1 MFQHVDTSLAAYN
14 SSYLSEHHIKSKPS
28 ATLTIQK
35 WGNNLAVRIPAAV
48 ACSARL
54 SVGQPV
60 EVSAQEGGV
69 RVQTLGDPKLSL
81 AQKLA
86 RFDPSQHRGEAMAS
100 DLVGA
105 EKL

>member
-1 MFQHVDTSLAAYN
+1 MLTHYVPDTTVGNLPKYRTMT
-14 SSYLSEHHIKSKPS
+14 KST

-48 ACSARL
+48 ARSAHL

-60 EVSAQEGGV
+60 EVSAEKGGV
-69 RVQTLGDPKLSL
+69 RVQTLGMPKLSL
-81 AQKLA
+81 TQKLA
-86 RFDPSQHRGEAMAS
+86 RFNPRQHAGEAMATG
-100 DLVGA
+100 LIGA

>member
-1 MFQHVDTSLAAYN
+1 M
-14 SSYLSEHHIKSKPS
+14 SKTS

-48 ACSARL
+48 ARAARL

-60 EVSAQEGGV
+60 EVSAEHGGV
-69 RVQTLGDPKLSL
+69 SVQSRGAPRLSL

-86 RFDPSQHRGEAMAS
+86 LFDPEKHGGEALATS
-100 DLVGA
+100 RVGN
-105 EKL
+105 EVF

>member
-1 MFQHVDTSLAAYN
+1 MT
-14 SSYLSEHHIKSKPS
+14 KPV

-48 ACSARL
+48 ARSARL

-60 EVSAQEGGV
+60 EVSAELGGV
-69 RVQTLGDPKLSL
+69 RVQTVGAPRLSL

-86 RFDPSQHRGEAMAS
+86 RFDPSQHCAEAMAT
-100 DLVGA
+100 DLLGA